1 MVARWDEDQ
10 LSKDLNNF
18 SKTKEEDKEKIK
30 TLKEGIWKNLLHSFT
45 EACKSNL
52 YKRHSNITRS
62 QLDDMADIFAFSEF
76 EEWLLTDNIKDILQQ
91 HFVKWARSRERKGE
105 WS

>member
-1 MVARWDEDQ
+1 
-10 LSKDLNNF
+10 
-18 SKTKEEDKEKIK
+18 
-30 TLKEGIWKNLLHSFT
+30 
-45 EACKSNL
+45 
-52 YKRHSNITRS
+52 
-62 QLDDMADIFAFSEF
+62 MADIFAFSEF